1 MTNSS
6 GARVPIIVRA
16 KLQLISFFDYK
27 SVKTDE
33 TIVLYKSWFC
43 STLNKPINIMMNT
56 YSSIS
61 SVFFW
66 EFIWINKIKGFFKTK
81 IYFIS

>member
-33 TIVLYKSWFC
+33 TIVLYKS
-43 STLNKPINIMMNT
+43 
-56 YSSIS
+56 
-61 SVFFW
+61 
-66 EFIWINKIKGFFKTK
+66 
-81 IYFIS
+81 